1 MSYQLYML
9 SVLITY
15 CYSQGIWGS
24 LPRPRASASSQG
36 LDWEGSSEFM
46 PGSLS
51 SVAEDDVWAA
61 SHMGTMRSTKSLG
74 GTMPVGSSPER
85 VRIIQEDYH
94 ATGR

>member
-1 MSYQLYML
+1 MHVLLIML
-9 SVLITY
+9 SVLIIRG
-15 CYSQGIWGS
+15 CFQGIWGS

-85 VRIIQEDYH
+85 VRLIQEDYH